1 MAGESDPIVEMFDVD
16 ETQRNVPEAELNTEA
31 PPDKPDQERDE
42 TGKFKGKEEAKAEEK
57 KPEAKAEEPKKEPE
71 KKQET
76 VPLAKYLEERNK
88 LRAELESRDLT
99 LKQFEAKLAALEAKT
114 NPPPPE
120 PDFIE
125 NPKEYVDHKVQ
136 AALKGIEEANK
147 KADESGKKAQEI
159 AAQNEQQAQMQ
170 RIMGVVKNH
179 EAQFVAANPDYYDA
193 LTHIRNVRTFQLQEL
208 QPGITQE
215 QINETITREET
226 MLAAQ
231 LVMQGR
237 NPSEVAYK
245 LAHQYG
251 YQKKAADPAKQNGQ
265 LPKLP
270 EPPARQ
276 QLPPDQTLGSGSSEE
291 TPVYREDEVDPV
303 DLALGSLKRT
313 GRAA

>member
-42 TGKFKGKEEAKAEEK
+42 TGKFKGKEEAKEPAKEV
-57 KPEAKAEEPKKEPE
+57 KAEEPKKEPKGEE
-71 KKQET
+71 KRDET
-76 VPLAKYLEERNK
+76 VPLAKYLREK
-88 LRAELESRDLT
+88 GELKEQLAQRDIT
-99 LKQFEAKLAALEAKT
+99 LKQYEQRLAALEAKA
-114 NPPPPE
+114 NPPPAE

-193 LTHIRNVRTFQLQEL
+193 LTHIRNVRMFQLQEL

-265 LPKLP
+265 KLP
-270 EPPARQ
+270 EPPVRQ

-291 TPVYREDEVDPV
+291 SPVYREDEVDPV